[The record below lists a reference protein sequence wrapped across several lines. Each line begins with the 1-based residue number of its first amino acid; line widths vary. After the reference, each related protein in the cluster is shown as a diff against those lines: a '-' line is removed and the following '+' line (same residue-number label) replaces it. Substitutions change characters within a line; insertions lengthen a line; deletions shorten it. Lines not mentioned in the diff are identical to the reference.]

1 MTDWCRGYQMVIV
14 LLKYG
19 VGSNDSESKY
29 YEELHCTCFNKRRLF
44 SQTEYWS

>member
-1 MTDWCRGYQMVIV
+1 MVIV

-29 YEELHCTCFNKRRLF
+29 YEELHCTCFKINDGCFLRLNIGHDF
-44 SQTEYWS
+44 